1 MNKKIYI
8 SIVLLLSIVNVYA
21 ITVDEILNTI
31 ANNNLSLQASN
42 EECKSMI
49 YNIKSYNNLSDPE
62 VGFEYHSGSNIEG
75 NKYGIS
81 VTQNIDWP
89 GLYISRA
96 KANKF
101 RMSAAEAKLISDRL
115 NILHEGKQLCMQII
129 NLNRKVENQTL
140 VHNNIS
146 QLYEE
151 YEKGFQY
158 GEISI
163 LDINKLKVE
172 LLNTKRELDQL
183 IAQRN
188 ADIEKLYGLN
198 GKTVID
204 GVSLLTVYPNQSLE
218 SKETY
223 LGQVVTLD
231 PEVQCIEYNKEAT
244 RKDVSSAK
252 MGWLPNLSVGYRYT
266 NELGSK
272 FNGVAVGVSVPI
284 FSNRNKVNATKTE
297 QLTSEYNQQSII
309 ALKESQIKAYF
320 EHIVTLQSQIN
331 SYKKVLDDNNNQ
343 LMLKK
348 ALDGGQITLLNY
360 LLELRYFLEAKQ
372 TLLDLEYEYN
382 STLTALNK
390 YSFL

>member
-115 NILHEGKQLCMQII
+115 NILHEAKQLCMQII

-204 GVSLLTVYPNQSLE
+204 GVNLLTVYPNQSLE

-284 FSNRNKVNATKTE
+284 FSNRNKVNATKSE
-297 QLTSEYNQQSII
+297 LLTSEYNQQSII

-382 STLTALNK
+382 STLTSLNK
-390 YSFL
+390 YSLL

>member
-89 GLYISRA
+89 GLFISRA

-115 NILHEGKQLCMQII
+115 NILHEAKQLCMQII
-129 NLNRKVENQTL
+129 NLNRKIENQTL
-140 VHNNIS
+140 VYNNIS

-204 GVSLLTVYPNQSLE
+204 GVNLLTVYPNQSLE

-284 FSNRNKVNATKTE
+284 FSNRNKVNATKSE

-382 STLTALNK
+382 STLTSLNK
-390 YSFL
+390 YSLL

>member
-21 ITVDEILNTI
+21 ITVDEILNII

-89 GLYISRA
+89 SLYISRA

-115 NILHEGKQLCMQII
+115 NILHEAKQLCMQII

-204 GVSLLTVYPNQSLE
+204 GVNLLTVYPNQSLE

-244 RKDVSSAK
+244 RKEVSSAK

-284 FSNRNKVNATKTE
+284 FSNRNKVNATKSE
-297 QLTSEYNQQSII
+297 LLTSEYNQQSII

-382 STLTALNK
+382 STLTSLNK
-390 YSFL
+390 YSLL